1 MICPQCGYELGN
13 NNKCMRCGYEVKTLV
28 PVDEKSESDGENAEE
43 REAKVIDPESTYL
56 TDEYGNSVDD
66 DDDGYYDP
74 FDMLFGNLFD
84 PIGDL
89 LGGLFGFDVQPS
101 RTQRSA
107 HTRISEKQKQ
117 DDNVVEVKKVEIY
130 DENGNQVKQDGVIKK
145 TVNKVKSK
153 IKNMTGGKNGKTGS
167 K

>member
-28 PVDEKSESDGENAEE
+28 TVEQTEADREE
-43 REAKVIDPESTYL
+43 REERVTKVIDPESTYI

-66 DDDGYYDP
+66 DDDGFYDP
-74 FDMLFGNLFD
+74 LDMLFGNLFD

-89 LGGLFGFDVQPS
+89 LGGLFGIDVQPS
-101 RTQRSA
+101 RSQRSA
-107 HTRISEKQKQ
+107 HTRITEKPKT
-117 DDNVVEVKKVEIY
+117 DDNVVEVKKVEIF
-130 DENGNQVKQDGVIKK
+130 DENGEPVKQDGVIKK

-153 IKNMTGGKNGKTGS
+153 LKNMTGGKKGKTDT